1 MEGRKEDAVAC
12 IGRAR
17 TALLHSKVQHC
28 RYTETNPMNTL
39 RVIFNGMNVRLSE
52 KVDELLDAIRES

>member
-1 MEGRKEDAVAC
+1 
-12 IGRAR
+12 
-17 TALLHSKVQHC
+17 
-28 RYTETNPMNTL
+28 MNTL